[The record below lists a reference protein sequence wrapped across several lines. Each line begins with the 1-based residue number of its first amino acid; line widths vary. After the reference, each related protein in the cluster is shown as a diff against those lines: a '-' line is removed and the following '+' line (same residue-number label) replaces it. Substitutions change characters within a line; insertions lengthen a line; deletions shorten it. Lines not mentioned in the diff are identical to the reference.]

1 MNRESGAKEIA
12 ELSASLRQ
20 YQYEYYVL
28 SNPAIS
34 DLEYDRL
41 FDRLLLL
48 EEQFPDLKKADSPSQ
63 RIGSDLSEELPEME
77 HSIPVLSLD
86 KAYAL
91 SELTEWLEK
100 CRRNSASELSFIIE
114 EKIDGASIV
123 LYYRDGLLS
132 HALTRGNGL
141 TGNDVTANVKTIGA
155 VPLRLKKPLSVT
167 ARGEIFLAKSLF
179 QKINSKLETPYANPR
194 NLASGT
200 LRRVK
205 SSEAAQLPLDIFI
218 YEGYFDTP
226 AASHRRILAELELL
240 GFKLNQNIGFFSDA
254 DDLTGIRQE
263 HPFWQVGPIGDIEGF
278 LKQAQAR
285 RELLDYEIDGLVIKV
300 NEIRAREILG
310 FTGHHPRWAIAYK
323 FEAPEGSTIIEDIQV
338 QIGRTGRATPVARV
352 QPVLISGSTISNVTL
367 HNQEYINILDLAIGD
382 TVNVSKRGD
391 VIPAVERLVEK
402 NEEGNTTW
410 KMPEPCPSCGSL
422 LSRSGAHHFC
432 FNSDCPDQVRARIR
446 FFVAR
451 SQMDIENLGPE
462 TLDVLI
468 DRGFIKDP
476 ADIYHFDPEALMDLP
491 GFGRKK
497 VELLKKGI
505 ESSKQKPYRIV
516 LQSLAI
522 PEMGQKVIELLI
534 EAGFSDIESLLKVS
548 EEADIEALTSIH
560 GIGEKTAASII
571 SSLKNPELRQRI
583 EELKKQGLSFSEKE
597 SIPEREEQAI
607 FRDQS
612 WCITGSFIHFQ
623 PRELAAEE
631 IKKRGGRV
639 TATVTGKTTHLLTG
653 SSAGGKPAGGKPASS
668 KPAGSKMKKA
678 LSLGVKIIKE
688 EEFLD
693 FL

>member
-1 MNRESGAKEIA
+1 MSRESGAKEIE
-12 ELSASLRQ
+12 ELSARLRQ

-28 SNPAIS
+28 SSPTIS

-63 RIGSDLSEELPEME
+63 RIGSDLSTELPEME
-77 HSIPVLSLD
+77 HTIPVLSLD

-100 CRRNSASELSFIIE
+100 CRRNSSNELSFIIE

-167 ARGEIFLAKSLF
+167 VRGEIFLAKSLF
-179 QKINSKLETPYANPR
+179 RKINSKLETPYANPR

-218 YEGYFDTP
+218 YEGYFAAP
-226 AASHRRILAELELL
+226 VASHRRILSELELL
-240 GFKLNQNIGFFSDA
+240 GFKLNKNIGFFIDA
-254 DDLTGIRQE
+254 DDLAGIRQE
-263 HPFWQVGPIGDIEGF
+263 HPLWQVGPIAEIAAF

-285 RELLDYEIDGLVIKV
+285 REILDYEIDGLVIKV

-352 QPVLISGSTISNVTL
+352 QPVPIAGSIISNVTL
-367 HNQEYINILDLAIGD
+367 HNQEYINILDLAILD

-402 NEEGNTTW
+402 NELGNTTW
-410 KMPEPCPSCGSL
+410 KMPESCPSCGTI

-432 FNSDCPDQVRARIR
+432 FNTDCPDQVRARIR
-446 FFVAR
+446 FFAAR
-451 SQMDIENLGPE
+451 NQMDIENLGPE

-476 ADIYHFDPEALMDLP
+476 ADIYHFDPEVLMDLP

-522 PEMGQKVIELLI
+522 PEMGQKAIELLI
-534 EAGFSDIESLLKVS
+534 EAGFSDIELLFKVS
-548 EEADIEALTSIH
+548 EESNIEALTSIH
-560 GIGEKTAASII
+560 GIGEMTANSII
-571 SSLKNPELRQRI
+571 SSLKSPGLRQRI
-583 EELKKQGLSFSEKE
+583 ERLKKQGLSFSEKKPL
-597 SIPEREEQAI
+597 PEKEQPAI
-607 FRDQS
+607 FNGQS
-612 WCITGSFIHFQ
+612 WCITGSFVHFQ

-639 TATVTGKTTHLLTG
+639 TSTVTGKTTHLLAG
-653 SSAGGKPAGGKPASS
+653 SSAG
-668 KPAGSKMKKA
+668 SKMGKA

-693 FL
+693 FLQSPQKYT

>member
-1 MNRESGAKEIA
+1 MSRESGVKEIE
-12 ELSASLRQ
+12 ELSARLRQ

-28 SNPAIS
+28 SNPTIS

-63 RIGSDLSEELPEME
+63 RIGSDLSGELPEME
-77 HSIPVLSLD
+77 HTIPVLSLD

-91 SELTEWLEK
+91 SELMGWIEK
-100 CRRNSASELSFIIE
+100 CRRNSDSELSFIIE

-155 VPLRLKKPLSVT
+155 VPLRLKKPLSLTV
-167 ARGEIFLAKSLF
+167 RGEIFLAKSLF
-179 QKINSKLETPYANPR
+179 NKINSKLETPYANPR

-218 YEGYFDTP
+218 YEGYFAAP
-226 AASHRRILAELELL
+226 AASHRHILSELELL
-240 GFKLNQNIGFFSDA
+240 GFKLNKNIGFFSDA

-263 HPFWQVGPIGDIEGF
+263 HPLWKVGTISEIEAF
-278 LKQAQAR
+278 LKQAQAN

-352 QPVLISGSTISNVTL
+352 EPVSISGSTIANVTL

-402 NEEGNTTW
+402 NELGNTTW
-410 KMPEPCPSCGSL
+410 QMPALCPSCASP

-432 FNSDCPDQVRARIR
+432 FNTNCPDQVRARIH
-446 FFVAR
+446 FFAAR
-451 SQMDIENLGPE
+451 NQMDIENLGPE

-468 DRGFIKDP
+468 DRGFIEDP
-476 ADIYHFDPEALMDLP
+476 ADIYHFDPEVLIDLP

-497 VELLKKGI
+497 IELLKKGI

-534 EAGFSDIESLLKVS
+534 DAGFRNIESLFKVA
-548 EEADIEALTSIH
+548 EESNLEALTSIH

-571 SSLKNPELRQRI
+571 SSLQTPKLRQRI
-583 EELKKQGLSFSEKE
+583 EGLKKQGLSFSEKKPLPKTE
-597 SIPEREEQAI
+597 PGREAPAI
-607 FRDQS
+607 FKDQS
-612 WCITGSFIHFQ
+612 WCITGSFVHFQ
-623 PRELAAEE
+623 PRERAAEE
-631 IKKRGGRV
+631 IKKGGGRV
-639 TATVTGKTTHLLTG
+639 TSTVTGKTTHLLAG
-653 SSAGGKPAGGKPASS
+653 SSAG
-668 KPAGSKMKKA
+668 SKMEKA

-693 FL
+693 FLQSPQKYT

>member
-1 MNRESGAKEIA
+1 MSRESGAREIE
-12 ELSASLRQ
+12 ELSARLRQ

-28 SNPAIS
+28 SSHTIS

-63 RIGSDLSEELPEME
+63 RIGSDLSKELPEME
-77 HSIPVLSLD
+77 HTIPVLSLD

-100 CRRNSASELSFIIE
+100 CRRNSSSELSFIIE

-167 ARGEIFLAKSLF
+167 VRGEIFLAKSLF
-179 QKINSKLETPYANPR
+179 HKINLKLETPYANPR

-226 AASHRRILAELELL
+226 AASHRQILRELELL
-240 GFKLNQNIGFFSDA
+240 GFKLNKNIGFFSDA
-254 DDLTGIRQE
+254 ADLTVIRQE
-263 HPFWQVGPIGDIEGF
+263 NPLWQVGPIGEIEDF

-285 RELLDYEIDGLVIKV
+285 REILDYEIDGLVIKV

-323 FEAPEGSTIIEDIQV
+323 FEAPEGSTIIEAIQV

-352 QPVLISGSTISNVTL
+352 QPVRISGSTISNVTL

-382 TVNVSKRGD
+382 RVNVSKRGD

-402 NEEGNTTW
+402 NQEGNSTW
-410 KMPEPCPSCGSL
+410 KMPALCPSCGSS

-432 FNSDCPDQVRARIR
+432 FNANCPDQVRARIH
-446 FFVAR
+446 FFAAR
-451 SQMDIENLGPE
+451 DQMDIENLGPE

-468 DRGFIKDP
+468 DRGLIKDP
-476 ADIYHFDPEALMDLP
+476 GDIYYFDPEVLMDLP

-497 VELLKKGI
+497 IELLKKGI

-534 EAGFSDIESLLKVS
+534 EAGFRDIESLFKLA
-548 EEADIEALTSIH
+548 ETANIEALTSIH

-571 SSLKNPELRQRI
+571 NSLKTLKLRQRI
-583 EELKKQGLSFSEKE
+583 EGLKKQGLSFSEEK
-597 SIPEREEQAI
+597 SLPEAQFPAI
-607 FRDQS
+607 FKDMS
-612 WCITGSFIHFQ
+612 WCITGSFVHFQ

-639 TATVTGKTTHLLTG
+639 TSTVTGKTTHLLAG
-653 SSAGGKPAGGKPASS
+653 SA
-668 KPAGSKMKKA
+668 AGSKMENA
-678 LSLGVKIIKE
+678 LSLGVKIVKE

-693 FL
+693 FLQSP